1 MASSWLVR
9 GGWGLSERLVIPQ
22 LNIDIQEGVAVQ
34 SSKGGGGCRTI
45 KNKIC
50 KSTLFVVI
58 CPEVRV
64 QGDETN

>member
-22 LNIDIQEGVAVQ
+22 LNIDIHGGVIIE
-34 SSKGGGGCRTI
+34 SSKGGGCRTI

>member
-22 LNIDIQEGVAVQ
+22 LNRDIQGGVAVQ
-34 SSKGGGGCRTI
+34 SSKGGVVG
-45 KNKIC
+45 KIC